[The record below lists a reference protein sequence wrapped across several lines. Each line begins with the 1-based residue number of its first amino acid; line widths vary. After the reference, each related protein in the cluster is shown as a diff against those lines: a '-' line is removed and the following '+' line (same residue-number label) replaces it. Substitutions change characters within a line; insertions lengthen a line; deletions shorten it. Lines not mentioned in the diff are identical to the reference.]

1 MEKVI
6 RNVADIDADDRR
18 VLEHVIG
25 KRLAENQ
32 QLIISV
38 VSPDVPGS
46 DISCHANT
54 GAVPEWWNIYE
65 GLSDQEIDRLDQ
77 AIRQRANLTRHFE

>member
-6 RNVADIDADDRR
+6 RNVADINADDRR
-18 VLEHVIG
+18 MLEQVIG
-25 KRLAENQ
+25 RRLAENQ

-38 VSPDVPGS
+38 VGPDVPAS
-46 DISCHANT
+46 NT
-54 GAVPEWWNIYE
+54 SGDADAGAVPEWWNIYE